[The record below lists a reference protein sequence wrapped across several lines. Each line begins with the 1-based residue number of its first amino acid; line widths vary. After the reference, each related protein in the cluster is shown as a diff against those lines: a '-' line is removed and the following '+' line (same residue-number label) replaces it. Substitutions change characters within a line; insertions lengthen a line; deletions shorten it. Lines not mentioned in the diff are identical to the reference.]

1 MRKVVLVLLPVLG
14 LVAAGLV
21 LLVRPRDARP
31 LTFRPITDSM
41 LVTAESSGDWLT
53 YGRNFA
59 NQRFAPYTQ
68 INRQTVQRLEP
79 LWEQGNRRLIKSY
92 MRPESTPLVADG
104 ILIYTDPGMR
114 LARPGNHVIAV
125 DVRTGNAIW
134 SWYYKPGPTALC
146 CGLVN
151 RGVALYGDRVYV
163 GTLDGHLIALD
174 RRTGEVAWDQQ
185 VEDADPAKGYS
196 FTMAPLAADGKILIG
211 TSGGEFGIRGFLDA
225 YDPDTGKRLWRFYTV
240 PSPQEGGSW
249 GRLSMTTPAGDR
261 LPRDTAQERRDSARY
276 ADTWKRGGGPVWTTP
291 AYDPRLGLVI
301 FGIGN
306 PSGIDRRIA
315 PGDNLYTS
323 SLAAVDV
330 ATGKL
335 RWHHQMVPHDEWDYD
350 PASPPVLL
358 DIPHEDSIIPAVAEA
373 GKTGWVYILDRR
385 SGKLLL
391 RSEPFVPIENIFSRP
406 TAEGVR
412 TAPGTRGGSNWPS
425 AAYSPKSGAM
435 YVLGGHVPMI
445 YKIDSAATQ
454 EASVRHPG
462 ATAPVVGKFSEFEN
476 DGRFGTLTAIDV
488 ASGRIRWQHK
498 TKGPLMLGG
507 ALATAGGLVFFPEP
521 GYLNALDAET
531 GKPVWRYELDK
542 GPIGPPITFMVDGK
556 QRLAITSARGVTLF
570 GLNGR

>member
-1 MRKVVLVLLPVLG
+1 MRKFVPGMLALLAL
-14 LVAAGLV
+14 AAAALA
-21 LLVRPRDARP
+21 LLVRSPDSRP
-31 LTFRPITDSM
+31 PALRPITDSM
-41 LVTAESSGDWLT
+41 LIAAQSGGDWLT

-68 INRQTVQRLEP
+68 INRQTVHRLEP
-79 LWEQGNRRLIKSY
+79 LWKQGNRRLIKSY

-125 DVRTGNAIW
+125 DVRTGDAIW
-134 SWYYKPGPTALC
+134 SWYYRPGPTALC

-151 RGVALYGDRVYV
+151 RGVALYGDKVYV

-174 RRTGEVAWDQQ
+174 RRTGEVVWDHQ
-185 VEDADPAKGYS
+185 VEDADPTKGYS
-196 FTMAPLAADGKILIG
+196 FTMAPLAADGKIVIG

-225 YDPDTGKRLWRFYTV
+225 YDPETGKRLWRFYTV

-249 GRLSMTTPAGDR
+249 GRLSPTTPAGDR
-261 LPRDTAQERRDSARY
+261 LPRDPAQERRDSARY

-291 AYDPRLGLVI
+291 AYDPTLGLII

-306 PSGIDRRIA
+306 PSGIERRIA

-330 ATGKL
+330 TSGKL
-335 RWHHQMVPHDEWDYD
+335 RWYHQVVPHDEWDYD

-358 DIPHEDSIIPAVAEA
+358 DIPHEGSMIPAVAEA
-373 GKTGWVYILDRR
+373 GKTGWVYFLDRR
-385 SGKLLL
+385 SGKLLR
-391 RSEPFVPIENIFSRP
+391 RSEPFVPIENIFARP

-412 TAPGTRGGSNWPS
+412 TSPGTRGGSNWPS
-425 AAYSPKSGAM
+425 AAYSPKSGAL

-445 YKIDSAATQ
+445 YQIDSAAMQ
-454 EASVRHPG
+454 EAKARKPG
-462 ATAPVVGKFSEFEN
+462 TVPPVLGKFIETGNE
-476 DGRFGTLTAIDV
+476 GWFGTFTAID
-488 ASGRIRWQHK
+488 AATGTIRWQHK
-498 TKGPLMLGG
+498 TKAPLLLGG

-521 GYLNALDAET
+521 GHLTALDAET

-542 GPIGPPITFMVDGK
+542 GPVGPPITFMVDGK
-556 QRLAITSARGVTLF
+556 QRLAITSSGGVTVF
-570 GLNGR
+570 GLEGR

>member
-1 MRKVVLVLLPVLG
+1 MRKVVLGTLAVLALAAAALALHVRSRDSRPVT
-14 LVAAGLV
+14 A
-21 LLVRPRDARP
+21 
-31 LTFRPITDSM
+31 RPITDSM
-41 LVTAESSGDWLT
+41 LVAAESGGDWLT
-53 YGRNFA
+53 YGRNYA

-68 INRQTVQRLEP
+68 INAQTIHRLEP
-79 LWEQGNRRLIKSY
+79 LWRQGNRRLIKSY

-114 LARPGNHVIAV
+114 LAQPGNHVIAV
-125 DVRTGNAIW
+125 DARTGKAIW
-134 SWYYKPGPTALC
+134 SWYYRPGPTALC

-151 RGVALYGDRVYV
+151 RGVALYGDKVYV
-163 GTLDGHLIALD
+163 ATLDGHLIALS
-174 RRTGEVAWDQQ
+174 RQTGEVVWDQQ
-185 VEDADPAKGYS
+185 VADADPTKGYS
-196 FTMAPLAADGKILIG
+196 FTMAPLAADGKIVIG

-225 YDPDTGKRLWRFYTV
+225 YDPETGKRLWRFYTV
-240 PSPQEGGSW
+240 PSPEEGGSW
-249 GRLSMTTPAGDR
+249 GRLSLTTPTGDR

-291 AYDPRLGLVI
+291 AYDPALGLII

-306 PSGIDRRIA
+306 PSGVDGRIA

-330 ATGKL
+330 ASGKL
-335 RWHHQMVPHDEWDYD
+335 RWHYQMVPHDQWDYD

-358 DIPHEDSIIPAVAEA
+358 DISHEGAMVPAVAEA

-385 SGKLLL
+385 SGKLLR
-391 RSEPFVPIENIFSRP
+391 RSEPFVPIEHIFTGP

-412 TAPGTRGGSNWPS
+412 VAPGTRGGSNWPS

-445 YKIDSAATQ
+445 YKIDSAAMQ
-454 EASVRHPG
+454 QAKVRQPG
-462 ATAPVVGKFSEFEN
+462 GAPPVLGRFTETEN
-476 DGRFGTLTAIDV
+476 DSWFGTFTAVDV
-488 ASGRIRWQHK
+488 ATGAIRWQHK
-498 TKGPLMLGG
+498 TNGPLLLGG

-531 GKPVWRYELDK
+531 GKPVWRYPLDK
-542 GPIGPPITFMVDGK
+542 GPVGPPITFMVDGK
-556 QRLAITSARGVTLF
+556 QRLAITSARGVTVF
-570 GLNGR
+570 GLNPR